1 MSSPVQRRM
10 LCFLHLSFEQAIAE
24 SCVLSAVSDG
34 SNDEVIPA
42 PRSSDQ
48 LKQEDSANEVV
59 ATDRMV
65 SCRTSDVQEPRAF
78 FPMVCYHHG
87 CCF

>member
-1 MSSPVQRRM
+1 MSSPVQRQM

-24 SCVLSAVSDG
+24 SCVQSAVSDG
-34 SNDEVIPA
+34 SNDEVILA
-42 PRSSDQ
+42 PRSSDL
-48 LKQEDSANEVV
+48 LKQEDSANVVV

-65 SCRTSDVQEPRAF
+65 SCRTSNVLEPSAF
-78 FPMVCYHHG
+78 FQMVCYHHG